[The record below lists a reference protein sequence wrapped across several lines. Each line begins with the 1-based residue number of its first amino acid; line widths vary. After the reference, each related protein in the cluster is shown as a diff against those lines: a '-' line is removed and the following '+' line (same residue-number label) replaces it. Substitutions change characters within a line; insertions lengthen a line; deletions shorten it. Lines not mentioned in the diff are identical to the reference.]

1 MTPEQIQIILNYVS
15 GPIIGAIIGLF
26 TNYLAVKM
34 LFRPYYPKKIGKWTL
49 PFTPGIIPKR
59 KDALAH
65 AIGLAVG
72 EELFTS
78 EDISK
83 MLTAPE
89 TEDKIISEIRGGLT
103 SVSSHSIDDIVSS
116 LCDEVTASAFK
127 DKLAYVIT
135 EKLISATSKMNIG
148 EIVASKGKEAILEK
162 KASMG
167 MLGIFLTDGVIDPLL
182 GEVKDKV
189 SLFLD
194 EEGVDSALPAVRD
207 EVEIIASTPLEKQL
221 DFSKIDSERLDG
233 AIRALYR
240 GAVAKAVDCATASI
254 DIVGV
259 VEGKVKEMSVK
270 ELEALCLKIMKKEL
284 NAIVYLGGIIGL
296 IMGIVNIFI

>member
-1 MTPEQIQIILNYVS
+1 MTPEQIQTILNYIS
-15 GPIIGAIIGLF
+15 GPIVGAIIGLF

-65 AIGLAVG
+65 AVGLAVG

-78 EDISK
+78 DDISK

-89 TEDKIISEIRGGLT
+89 TEDKIINEIKT
-103 SVSSHSIDDIVSS
+103 SISSYGSRSIDDIVSS
-116 LCDEVTASAFK
+116 FCDEVTASSFK
-127 DKLAYVIT
+127 DKLAFVIT

-148 EIVASKGKEAILEK
+148 EIIAQRGKEAILEK

-167 MLGIFLTDGVIDPLL
+167 MLGIFLSDGVVDPLL

-189 SLFLD
+189 MLFLD
-194 EEGVDSALPAVRD
+194 EDGIETALPTVRD
-207 EVEIIASTPLEKQL
+207 EVELIASTPIENQIDL
-221 DFSKIDSERLDG
+221 SKIDSEKLDG

-240 GAVAKAVDCATASI
+240 SAVSKAVECATSSI
-254 DIVGV
+254 DIAGI
-259 VEGKVKEMSVK
+259 VESKINEMSIK
-270 ELEALCLKIMKKEL
+270 ELEALCLKVMKKEL

-296 IMGIVNIFI
+296 IMGIINIFI